1 MRFLAWIFLILTIVA
16 VFLDWRA
23 IVEDGE
29 FVLRPLG
36 TLWTDIHS
44 ASLQTLQPAIER
56 HVSPALW
63 DSVVQPLLT
72 SPAALVFG
80 IPFLIF
86 HVLAA
91 LFRRPRQN
99 YNVEPL

>member
-1 MRFLAWIFLILTIVA
+1 MRFLAWVFLILTVVA
-16 VFLDWRA
+16 VVFDWMA
-23 IVEDGE
+23 IPEAGE

-36 TLWTDIHS
+36 ALWTDIHT
-44 ASLQTLQPAIER
+44 ASLQVLQPAIER
-56 HVSPALW
+56 HVSPSLW
-63 DSVVQPLLT
+63 ESIVQPLLT
-72 SPAALVFG
+72 TPAALVFG

-86 HVLAA
+86 HVLSA

>member
-1 MRFLAWIFLILTIVA
+1 MRFFAWVFLILTVVA
-16 VFLDWRA
+16 VVFDWQA
-23 IVEDGE
+23 IGEAGE

-36 TLWTDIHS
+36 TLWNDIHS

-63 DSVVQPLLT
+63 DSVVQPLLEM
-72 SPAALVFG
+72 PAALVFG
-80 IPFLIF
+80 VPFLIF
-86 HVLAA
+86 HVLSA